1 MTTPPRKEDRKTR
14 RQQERDAERK
24 KREEIDKLL
33 EEPRLP
39 AFEAPAS
46 GTLVEDPTRP
56 KR

>member
-1 MTTPPRKEDRKTR
+1 MTTPPPKEDRKVR

-24 KREEIDKLL
+24 KREEIDRLL
-33 EEPRLP
+33 EEPKLP

-46 GTLVEDPTRP
+46 GTIVEDPARP